1 MIRLAV
7 FDLDN
12 TLAPLGKGVAPEDLR
27 LLRQLEASGAAVAVC
42 SGKPAYYLCGFLR
55 QAELA
60 RPILIG
66 ENGAV
71 IQFGV
76 DLPPREYH
84 VSSGSE
90 AAQESIRFLRQR
102 IRDLLPGIWFQPNEV
117 CLTPFPRSEA
127 EFDAIEAALTA
138 DADRVRDLRVF
149 RHNDSFDFVPE
160 GIDKASGLRRLCGLL
175 QIDLSETAAVG
186 DGVNDYPM
194 FACAGLSLGVR
205 VTEGDR
211 VDKNF
216 ASVTEALRYLL
227 RAAKEQNP

>member
-12 TLAPLGKGVAPEDLR
+12 TLAPLAKGIAPEDLR
-27 LLRQLEASGAAVAVC
+27 LLRRLEASGVTVAVC

-55 QAELA
+55 QAELSA
-60 RPILIG
+60 PVLIG

-84 VSSGSE
+84 PAPCSRE
-90 AAQESIRFLRQR
+90 AMESVRFLRER
-102 IRDLLPGIWFQPNEV
+102 ITDALPGVWFQPNEL
-117 CLTPFPRSEA
+117 CLTPFPRSAE
-127 EFDAIEAALTA
+127 EFDVIERLLKTN
-138 DADRVRDLRVF
+138 ADRIRGLRVY

-160 GIDKASGLRRLCGLL
+160 GIDKASGLRRLCNLL
-175 QIDLSETAAVG
+175 QIDLAETAAVG

-194 FACAGLSLGVR
+194 FDCAGLALGVR
-205 VTEGDR
+205 AVDSSR
-211 VDKNF
+211 VDENF
-216 ASVTEALRYLL
+216 ASVSDALQYLL
-227 RAAKEQNP
+227 QRACE

>member
-12 TLAPLGKGVAPEDLR
+12 TLAPLAKGIASEDLC
-27 LLRQLEASGAAVAVC
+27 LLRRLEASGVKVAVC

-55 QAELA
+55 QAELKD
-60 RPILIG
+60 PIFIG
-66 ENGAV
+66 ENGAI

-84 VSSGSE
+84 PAPCSPE
-90 AAQESIRFLRQR
+90 ALASVRFLRER
-102 IRDLLPGIWFQPNEV
+102 IADALPGIWFQPNEL

-127 EFDAIEAALTA
+127 EFDVIAHLLETN
-138 DADRVRDLRVF
+138 ADRIRGLRVY

-160 GIDKASGLRRLCGLL
+160 GIDKASGLRRLCQLL
-175 QIDLSETAAVG
+175 QIDLTETAAVG

-194 FACAGLSLGVR
+194 FSCAGLALGVC
-205 VTEGDR
+205 VEDSSR
-211 VDKNF
+211 VDENF
-216 ASVTEALRYLL
+216 GSVTDALRFLL
-227 RAAKEQNP
+227 RQSCE